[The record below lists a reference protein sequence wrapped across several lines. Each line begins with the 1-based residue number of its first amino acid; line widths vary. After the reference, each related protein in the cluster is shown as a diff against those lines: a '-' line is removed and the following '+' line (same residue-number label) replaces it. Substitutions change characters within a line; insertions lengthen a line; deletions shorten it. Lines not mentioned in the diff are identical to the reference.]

1 MSKYDEIRHTV
12 APELE
17 RLNER
22 IRARLTSG
30 NSLMDT
36 IVAGQLRT
44 RGKQIRPLIVVLCAR
59 MFGPVDDRV
68 LAAGASVELLH
79 NASLIHDDVVDESRL
94 RRGNATLNAIWDNH
108 IAVLVGDF
116 YTSSSL
122 REAVETGDMR
132 IIRTISDLGRLL
144 SLGELS
150 QIDTARTHTLT
161 EDAYFNNIDKK
172 TASLFVAC
180 ARMGCYAAGAP
191 DDATEILAEY
201 ARLLGLCFQIRD
213 DIFDYFPSDKVGKPT
228 GNDLR
233 EGKVTL
239 PLLHVLLDPA
249 VVGNDAML
257 ELLRDERIADPHIE
271 LLLAHA
277 RDNGGV
283 DYAFDTMR
291 RLRDRAAA
299 LLATLPPAPGTSALL
314 DIFDY
319 IIARDH

>member
-94 RRGNATLNAIWDNH
+94 RRGTATLNAIWDNH

-191 DDATEILAEY
+191 DEATEILAEY

-249 VVGNDAML
+249 VAGNDAML

>member
-94 RRGNATLNAIWDNH
+94 RRGTATLNAIWDNH

-191 DDATEILAEY
+191 DEATEILAEY

-249 VVGNDAML
+249 VAGNDAML

-299 LLATLPPAPGTSALL
+299 LLATLPPASGTSALL